1 MIEIRVYE
9 NNNENN
15 DEIKPIG
22 FGVEVVDS
30 TGRKIQTA
38 IVLQPFSQPST
49 ETFNLAWN
57 KSNKIEIMVF
67 ILLASSNHM
76 EDKNWKKVT
85 RFGGVF

>member
-22 FGVEVVDS
+22 FGIEVVDS

-49 ETFNLAWN
+49 ETFNLA
-57 KSNKIEIMVF
+57 
-67 ILLASSNHM
+67 
-76 EDKNWKKVT
+76 
-85 RFGGVF
+85 

>member
-22 FGVEVVDS
+22 FGIEVVDS

-57 KSNKIEIMVF
+57 KSKIK
-67 ILLASSNHM
+67 L
-76 EDKNWKKVT
+76 K
-85 RFGGVF
+85 